1 MIGKPPAQYLAHHR
15 LTCSSRRWG
24 RARSQRGD
32 LPARRYQDQAAGAE
46 SSPGAARVP
55 RHLWC
60 VRHRLELGR
69 RIDGRTAT
77 VRSVWLH
84 DGVRGFYRGLGPTIL
99 GYLPTWAIYFAVYD
113 GIKTAFGEAP
123 LGALATTQEDRL
135 YPAAQP
141 KGYQPVMR
149 EHPWSLHI
157 LSAMSAGAASTICTN
172 PLWVIKTRFMVR
184 HVGKALGIGS
194 LILQLDP
201 IPRGSPIQTYT

>member
-1 MIGKPPAQYLAHHR
+1 MRLPPPQQRMIHPQ
-15 LTCSSRRWG
+15 
-24 RARSQRGD
+24 
-32 LPARRYQDQAAGAE
+32 
-46 SSPGAARVP
+46 
-55 RHLWC
+55 
-60 VRHRLELGR
+60 
-69 RIDGRTAT
+69 TAT
-77 VRSVWLH
+77 IRFIWVH

-123 LGALATTQEDRL
+123 LGGSTSERL

-184 HVGKALGIGS
+184 HSCRAGGFLVRPLRRPSQERKSGISTRLMLHSQFIGRKGCRHS
-194 LILQLDP
+194 IAVSCP
-201 IPRGSPIQTYT
+201 VCSE